1 METPSVPFGP
11 HVVMDISGVPEHLLS
26 DYSLIFDFLY
36 NLPEKIGMTR
46 ITQPY
51 VFPYSG
57 LVPEDEGITG
67 ITIIAESHISLH
79 TFSKKNYAFMDIFS
93 CKNFDTDKVIQLV
106 KDTFPGEY
114 TIKMFERGL
123 DFPR

>member
-1 METPSVPFGP
+1 METEKVPFGP
-11 HVVMDISGVPEHLLS
+11 HVVMDISGVPEHILS

-36 NLPEKIGMTR
+36 NLPDKIGMTR

-67 ITIIAESHISLH
+67 VTIIAESHISIH

-93 CKNFDTDKVIQLV
+93 CKDFDTEKVINLV
-106 KDTFPGEY
+106 KETFPWEY